1 MANSMCNLFFQSSAC
16 LEDTE
21 AALRSSFCGD
31 YVHLDAVCALLA
43 YELLEE

>member
-1 MANSMCNLFFQSSAC
+1 MQLGG
-16 LEDTE
+16 
-21 AALRSSFCGD
+21 SSFCAD